1 VRDTIVAIRKSKLPE
16 PEETGSAGSFFMNP
30 VVGENTFRRIEKE
43 YPGVP
48 YYKMDDYNYKIP
60 AGWLIDQCGWKGK
73 TMGHAGVYDKQALV
87 LVNRGGATGNEVVAL
102 ARAIIESVVEKFG
115 PEFELYPEVN
125 IY

>member
-1 VRDTIVAIRKSKLPE
+1 
-16 PEETGSAGSFFMNP
+16 
-30 VVGENTFRRIEKE
+30 
-43 YPGVP
+43 
-48 YYKMDDYNYKIP
+48 
-60 AGWLIDQCGWKGK
+60 
-73 TMGHAGVYDKQALV
+73 MGHAGVYDKQALV